1 MKKMIKADQKI
12 AVLEVPNGS
21 LKKNEPGLQIKVKNR
36 SIDMKLS
43 NMALDCI
50 ENSCKNTI
58 SRHFCY

>member
-21 LKKNEPGLQIKVKNR
+21 LKTNEPCLQIKVKNR

-43 NMALDCI
+43 NMAL
-50 ENSCKNTI
+50 
-58 SRHFCY
+58 